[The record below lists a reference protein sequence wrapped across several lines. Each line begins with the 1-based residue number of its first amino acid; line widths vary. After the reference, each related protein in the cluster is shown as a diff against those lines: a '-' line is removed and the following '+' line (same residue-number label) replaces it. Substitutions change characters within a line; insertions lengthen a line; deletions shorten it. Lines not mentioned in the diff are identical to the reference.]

1 MRYEIWNKASSLNG
15 VPAKQIMEELHF
27 KNDDEIFLIY
37 DEYDRLTNIENAKNI
52 QAIYKMRKS
61 MTVDEIAQE
70 YIRIRHEDEK
80 RNYEQQRQE
89 ESAQN
94 KISILEGENKSLR
107 EGLQAVL
114 SGDMQS
120 LAYILYPKDFTN
132 INESNTTLEL

>member
-94 KISILEGENKSLR
+94 KISILE

-120 LAYILYPKDFTN
+120 LAYILYPEDFTN
-132 INESNTTLEL
+132 NTTLEL

>member
-94 KISILEGENKSLR
+94 KISILE

>member
-1 MRYEIWNKASSLNG
+1 MKTLI
-15 VPAKQIMEELHF
+15 
-27 KNDDEIFLIY
+27 IY
-37 DEYDRLTNIENAKNI
+37 DGNGNVIQQIKGYYKIPVSVPYLEVEIPEGKILVSVNIETKEP
-52 QAIYKMRKS
+52 IYEDIPKS
-61 MTVDEIAQE
+61 DIEIL
-70 YIRIRHEDEK
+70 RD
-80 RNYEQQRQE
+80 
-89 ESAQN
+89 

>member
-94 KISILEGENKSLR
+94 KISILE

-120 LAYILYPKDFTN
+120 LAYILYPEDFAGVN
-132 INESNTTLEL
+132 KSNTTLEL

>member
-94 KISILEGENKSLR
+94 KISILE

-120 LAYILYPKDFTN
+120 LAYILYPEDFTDVN
-132 INESNTTLEL
+132 NTTLEL